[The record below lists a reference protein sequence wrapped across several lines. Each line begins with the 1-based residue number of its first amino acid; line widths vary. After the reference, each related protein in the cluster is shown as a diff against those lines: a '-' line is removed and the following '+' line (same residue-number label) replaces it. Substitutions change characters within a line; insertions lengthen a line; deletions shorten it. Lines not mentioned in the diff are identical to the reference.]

1 MSDPQ
6 LTSTLDEVVDLLDC
20 YEALTNL
27 VNANDSQT
35 VILSSLNRQF
45 RILIARLNSMGVL
58 S

>member
-1 MSDPQ
+1 MADHE

-27 VNANDSQT
+27 VNASDSQT

-45 RILIARLNSMGVL
+45 RILIARLNSLGVL

>member
-1 MSDPQ
+1 MSDHE

>member
-6 LTSTLDEVVDLLDC
+6 LTSTLDEVVDLLDF